1 MTETIYQDRAWGI
14 LRLVYGLVPL
24 LAGIDKFFNFLTNW
38 DQYLS
43 PMVAQILP
51 VPVPL
56 FMGAIGIVE
65 MAVGAAVLSRW
76 TRQGAYVAAAWLVAI
91 AANLALTGTHFDVA
105 VRDLAMAAG
114 AYTLAQLAAA
124 REVSERRRHESPA
137 RNELAQ
143 PHAV

>member
-1 MTETIYQDRAWGI
+1 MTETIHQDRAWGL
-14 LRLVYGLVPL
+14 LRIVYGLVPL
-24 LAGIDKFFNFLTNW
+24 LAGLDKFFNFLTNW

-43 PMVAQILP
+43 PMVAQSLP
-51 VPVPL
+51 VPVPV

-76 TRQGAYVAAAWLVAI
+76 TKQAAYVAAAWLVAI
-91 AANLALTGTHFDVA
+91 AANLAITGTHFDVA

-114 AYTLAQLAAA
+114 AYTLAQLTAA
-124 REVSERRRHESPA
+124 RETDETRSHEPA
-137 RNELAQ
+137 RRDAIR

>member
-14 LRLVYGLVPL
+14 LRLVYGIVPL
-24 LAGIDKFFNFLTNW
+24 LAGLDKFVNLLTNG

-51 VPVPL
+51 VPVPV
-56 FMGAIGIVE
+56 FMGAVGIVE

-76 TRQGAYVAAAWLVAI
+76 TKQAAYLAAAWLVAI
-91 AANLALTGTHFDVA
+91 AANLAITGTHFDVA

-114 AYTLAQLAAA
+114 AYTLAQLATA
-124 REVSERRRHESPA
+124 REVSEIRSHEPSAPTEA
-137 RNELAQ
+137 IR